1 MDIKATKLSLIQWL
15 TELRD
20 RSVLEKIV
28 WLREHSAETDGE
40 LTSEQ
45 KHTLDERLK
54 KYKSGKMKFSSWDA
68 VKENIV
74 SRTENAI

>member
-28 WLREHSAETDGE
+28 WLREHSAETEEE

-45 KHTLDERLK
+45 AHILDERLK
-54 KYKSGKMKFSSWDA
+54 KYKSGKMKFSSWDT

-74 SRTENAI
+74 SRTKNAI